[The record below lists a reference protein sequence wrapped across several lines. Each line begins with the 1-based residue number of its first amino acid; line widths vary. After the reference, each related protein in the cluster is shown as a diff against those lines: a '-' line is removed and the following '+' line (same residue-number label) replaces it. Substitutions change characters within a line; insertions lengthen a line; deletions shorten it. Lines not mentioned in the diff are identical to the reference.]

1 MRNTAISFVWPFCE
15 NICLLKSLARCL
27 IRGTY
32 SINKLHPTFTP
43 FYSYVFQQFASFPT
57 QFSSVQSLSPLR
69 PSQPHGLQHARSSCQ
84 SPTPR
89 VHSNSCPLNRWCH
102 PKISSSVIPFHPA
115 LNLSQHQGLFQW
127 VNSLHQ
133 VAKILELQHQSF
145 QWIFRIDFFKDWLV
159 WFPCSPRDPQESS
172 PVPQFK
178 RINSTALSL
187 LYGPTLT
194 SVYDYWKNYS
204 FDYMN
209 LCWQSDVF
217 AFNMLSRL
225 VIVFLPRSKGLLIL
239 WCSHLLHWF
248 WSPGK

>member
-1 MRNTAISFVWPFCE
+1 MISEIRNWA
-15 NICLLKSLARCL
+15 KS
-27 IRGTY
+27 
-32 SINKLHPTFTP
+32 NKLLGIELLAEHLVIQLLSCVQLLATPWTAACQAFLSFTIPWSLLRLMSLESAMPSNHLILSHPLLLLPSTFP
-43 FYSYVFQQFASFPT
+43 
-57 QFSSVQSLSPLR
+57 
-69 PSQPHGLQHARSSCQ
+69 
-84 SPTPR
+84 
-89 VHSNSCPLNRWCH
+89 
-102 PKISSSVIPFHPA
+102 SSS
-115 LNLSQHQGLFQW
+115 LFWW
-127 VNSLHQ
+127 VGSSHQ

-145 QWIFRIDFFKDWLV
+145 QWIFRVDFFKDWLV

-225 VIVFLPRSKGLLIL
+225 VIAFLPRSKGLLIL
-239 WCSHLLHWF
+239 WCSHHLHWF

>member
-1 MRNTAISFVWPFCE
+1 MISEIRNWA
-15 NICLLKSLARCL
+15 KS
-27 IRGTY
+27 
-32 SINKLHPTFTP
+32 NKLLGIELLAEHLVIQLLSCVQLLATPWTAACQAFLSFTIPWSLLRLMSLESAMPSNHLILSHPLLLLPSTFP
-43 FYSYVFQQFASFPT
+43 SISLFWWVG
-57 QFSSVQSLSPLR
+57 SS
-69 PSQPHGLQHARSSCQ
+69 
-84 SPTPR
+84 
-89 VHSNSCPLNRWCH
+89 
-102 PKISSSVIPFHPA
+102 
-115 LNLSQHQGLFQW
+115 
-127 VNSLHQ
+127 HQ